1 MTNPTEFTDRELD
14 IMGVLWRAGSGT
26 VAEVR
31 EALDTQVR
39 YTTVLKLLQILEEKG
54 AVRHESEGRAYRYFP
69 LTGAEAAGGPALRRL
84 LDTVFAGSA
93 ELALARLVS
102 EAEPTAA
109 ELARMRRLL
118 DELAEDGAET
128 PGDPGDRG
136 AP

>member
-14 IMGVLWRAGSGT
+14 IMGVLWRHGSGT

-31 EALDTQVR
+31 EALGTDVG

-69 LTGAEAAGGPALRRL
+69 LTGADDAGGPALRRL

-93 ELALARLVS
+93 ELALARLVT

-118 DELAEDGAET
+118 DELAT
-128 PGDPGDRG
+128 SDPDPS
-136 AP
+136 APEEP